1 MGAAGDDFKVDG
13 SIIRVPSRE
22 SIALHRLN
30 VTGPPHRNSLESRHR
45 ACRRGRGLRGSRL
58 ISVCSPPPGE
68 VAEWSKAAVLKTVG
82 PKGPGGSNPSL
93 SAKLIPRA
101 ERRRRHFS
109 GTELTTT
116 RIPVMCFQRLPTA
129 ARPVASSTCVNLGR
143 ATITP
148 IVVSPLTKYT
158 LPASTLIMIESCA
171 ITSDQ
176 NWCCPGSR

>member
-30 VTGPPHRNSLESRHR
+30 VTGSPRRNSLESRHPAR
-45 ACRRGRGLRGSRL
+45 RRGRGLRGSRL

-93 SAKLIPRA
+93 SANQ
-101 ERRRRHFS
+101 F
-109 GTELTTT
+109 
-116 RIPVMCFQRLPTA
+116 
-129 ARPVASSTCVNLGR
+129 
-143 ATITP
+143 
-148 IVVSPLTKYT
+148 
-158 LPASTLIMIESCA
+158 
-171 ITSDQ
+171 
-176 NWCCPGSR
+176 PGSILLCASLAADFPHHAKSSVVLSI